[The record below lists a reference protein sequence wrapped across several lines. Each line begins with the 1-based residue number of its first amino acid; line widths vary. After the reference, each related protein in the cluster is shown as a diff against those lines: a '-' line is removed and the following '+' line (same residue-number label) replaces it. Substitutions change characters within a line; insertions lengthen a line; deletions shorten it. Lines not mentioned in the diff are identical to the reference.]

1 MNESIN
7 SRKKGVNMKN
17 VKKPAYIPVELEIIL
32 LESSDI
38 LTTSGYGNELEDDPN
53 LDPEW

>member
-1 MNESIN
+1 
-7 SRKKGVNMKN
+7 MKN